1 MPSPY
6 DKNSADIGALKEVL
20 ISTRLFSLG
29 MEVAKIKER
38 LVNRYF
44 ALISLL
50 TMMTFTHILVIP
62 IHPLIFLV
70 WPLSLL
76 FLIEIFI
83 RVNNNKLRLAFIVTF
98 IVHASITG
106 QLVVYRLEGIFFD
119 FQPVHNLSTIS
130 YVVLAEVLLIFL
142 YDALVSSS
150 LTFRDIPV
158 YIGFASV
165 IPWLSP
171 ALVEF
176 LILARWSLKGT
187 FSLMTAG
194 KSIGGAHIYD
204 ILFYYG
210 SRNLVVLSAL
220 FGASILVLHSS
231 RRLIQFQK
239 VIKLKRTM
247 KAKDIAWLTKA
258 WEHPLALLNN
268 EERELFLDDHGHLEL
283 EQQNDVL
290 RNELLPAKGIFL
302 LDPKSLS

>member
-1 MPSPY
+1 
-6 DKNSADIGALKEVL
+6 
-20 ISTRLFSLG
+20 
-29 MEVAKIKER
+29 MELVKIKEA
-38 LVNRYF
+38 LINRYV

-50 TMMTFTHILVIP
+50 AIMIFIHILVIP

-83 RVNNNKLRLAFIVTF
+83 RVKYNQKLKLAFIATF
-98 IVHASITG
+98 IIHAYITG
-106 QLVVYRLEGIFFD
+106 QLVVYRLGGIFFD

-130 YVVLAEVLLIFL
+130 YFVLVEVVLLFL
-142 YDALVSSS
+142 YDALIVRS
-150 LTFRDIPV
+150 LTFRDIPA

-171 ALVEF
+171 AFVEA

-194 KSIGGAHIYD
+194 KSIGGAHLND

-210 SRNLVVLSAL
+210 SRNLVFLSVLFSA
-220 FGASILVLHSS
+220 SMLVLHGS
-231 RRLIQFQK
+231 RRLIHFLEVNK
-239 VIKLKRTM
+239 MKRTM
-247 KAKDIAWLTKA
+247 KAKDIEWLTLA
-258 WEHPLALLNN
+258 WERPLTLLSR
-268 EERELFLDDHGHLEL
+268 EERELFLDDHGHLGP

-290 RNELLPAKGIFL
+290 RKELLPARGIIL
-302 LDPKSLS
+302 IDPKTLS